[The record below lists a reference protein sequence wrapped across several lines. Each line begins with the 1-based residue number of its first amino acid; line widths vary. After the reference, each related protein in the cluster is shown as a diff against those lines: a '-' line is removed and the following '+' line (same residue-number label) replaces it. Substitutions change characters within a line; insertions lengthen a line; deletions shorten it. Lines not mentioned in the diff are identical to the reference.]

1 MKNITLYTLF
11 VCLLFATMAKAKS
24 DYYIPGEVIVQL
36 TSNTEQSTILKRIN
50 TELSETE
57 KIEFVYTL
65 STRHNIHLFAFNPNA
80 HNPTTL
86 KQQLLALDGV
96 KSVQDNYIIR
106 FRNTEPN
113 DPSFSQQW
121 GAERIQANKVWDFST
136 GGTTTSGDTIVV
148 AILDS
153 GFDIDHEDIIDNM
166 WTNHAEIPD
175 DGIDNDNNGY
185 IDDYFGWNFVDENDE
200 HQVSSHGLSVA
211 GILGA
216 KGDNGIG
223 VTGIN
228 WNVKLMLF
236 TIKRIDEIIAAY
248 DYVIT
253 QRERYNNSGGT
264 NGAFVVATN
273 ASFGVENLF
282 CEEQPTWGA
291 MYDLMGEV
299 GVLTGAGTSNS
310 NVNVENVGD
319 MPTTCT
325 SEYLVTVL
333 NTTQEDLKY
342 SGSAFGKVSIDMGAP
357 GDRSYTTKPNDSYGL
372 FGGNSAAAPH
382 LTGAIALMYSLPCAA
397 FSENALSDPSGTAL
411 LVKQAILNGVD
422 PIEDLDGI
430 TVTGGRLNVF
440 NSANLV
446 QEDCGGSTGDFEI
459 IKVYPNPT
467 SAIVRIEYQVPDFD
481 EALLQVFNTLG
492 QEVYTN
498 KFNPSQF
505 QIKTEIID
513 ASTWPEGTYFIRFQ
527 KGEEYITRKF
537 VRLN

>member
-1 MKNITLYTLF
+1 MKNITLLSLF
-11 VCLLFATMAKAKS
+11 VCFLFTIVAEARS
-24 DYYIPGEVIVQL
+24 DAYIPGEMIIQL
-36 TSNTEQSTILKRIN
+36 NSDAEIKLVLSNLNTTLSTA
-50 TELSETE
+50 E
-57 KIEFVYTL
+57 KVDFVYTL
-65 STRHNIHLFAFNPNA
+65 SARHNIHLVDFNPNE
-80 HNPTTL
+80 HDVSTL
-86 KQQLLALDGV
+86 KQQLRNLNGV
-96 KSVQDNYIIR
+96 QSVQDNYIVS
-106 FRNTEPN
+106 FRDTEPN
-113 DPSFSQQW
+113 DPSFSEQW
-121 GAERIQANKVWDFST
+121 GAERIQASKVWDFST
-136 GGTTTSGDTIVV
+136 GGTTPSGDSIVV

-153 GFDIDHEDIIDNM
+153 GFDIDHEDLIENL
-166 WTNHAEIPD
+166 WTNQAEIPN
-175 DGIDNDNNGY
+175 DGLDNDNNGY
-185 IDDYFGWNFVDENDE
+185 IDDYFGWNFVDENDA
-200 HQVSSHGLSVA
+200 HRVSSHGLSVA

-216 KGDNGIG
+216 KGNNGLG

-253 QRERYNNSGGT
+253 QRELYNNSGGT

-282 CEEQPTWGA
+282 CEEQAAWGA
-291 MYDLMGEV
+291 MYDLLGDV

-310 NVNVENVGD
+310 NVNVEDVGD
-319 MPTTCT
+319 MPTTCS

-333 NTTQEDLKY
+333 NTTEEDLKY
-342 SGSAFGKVSIDMGAP
+342 SGSAFGEVSIDMGAP

-397 FSENALSDPSGTAL
+397 FSENALSDPAGTAL

-459 IKVYPNPT
+459 IRLYPNPSSST
-467 SAIVRIEYQVPDFD
+467 IKIEYQVPDFE
-481 EALLQVFNTLG
+481 EALIQVFNTLG

-498 KFNPSQF
+498 TFNPSQF

-513 ASTWPEGTYFIRFQ
+513 ASTWPEGTYFLLFQ
-527 KGEEYITRKF
+527 KGDEYITKKI